1 MAVIDIVNETQ
12 SIAEIRPFILRSE
25 PIDCVYVWGIS
36 MSVCVVGGVHVSVFQ
51 RMALGVRPYCPP

>member
-12 SIAEIRPFILRSE
+12 SIAEIRPFIFRSE

-36 MSVCVVGGVHVSVFQ
+36 MSVCVVGGGARECISENDF
-51 RMALGVRPYCPP
+51 GC